1 MEKRRVFSWV
11 STIAL
16 LVAAACVPATSV
28 PLAGDGAGG
37 DGQGKDAGD
46 PGEGGAGVDEPDERD
61 AGVDPDAAC
70 AEEGAEAS
78 LIREPVDIVFV
89 VDNSASLRPQI
100 ERLQQVI
107 NADFAKVLDDA
118 RLDYRVIVISEHGD
132 YRTSGNSPICIE
144 APLSGI
150 PAGGCASPPAEPS
163 DNPPKF
169 FHYSY
174 RIRNN
179 DAVQI
184 LLHGYANP
192 DALGRAPGG
201 WSQWLRDG
209 VFKSILVLT
218 DGRINCSYDGVA
230 YNDGNTEKHAQ
241 EVAQKIDEKLRTMA
255 PEHFGE
261 TDGER
266 RYRFYSIVSIAPN
279 EPAEVPY
286 QPDEPFVTTTCS
298 ATDVNPGLGY
308 QALSKLSGGVRFPL
322 CQPSAFASIFR
333 AIAQDLISGSPIQCD
348 FPIPDPP
355 PGQVLDRDRVAVQ
368 YTPSGGGE
376 PVLFFPVQD
385 PADCDE
391 AAFYLDGDDVR
402 LCEQACARVQ
412 QDDAAKVRVLFD
424 CAAVIR

>member
-1 MEKRRVFSWV
+1 RRRRRAAGWGASGPRRGGATPRPSDSRSPVRARTARARGARRGPLSALPQARRRRGVARLSFPTARAMLSHCPHVAGERAVMEKRRVFSWV

-132 YRTSGNSPICIE
+132 YRTSTNSPICIE

-174 RIRNN
+174 RIR
-179 DAVQI
+179 
-184 LLHGYANP
+184 
-192 DALGRAPGG
+192 
-201 WSQWLRDG
+201 
-209 VFKSILVLT
+209 T
-218 DGRINCSYDGVA
+218 
-230 YNDGNTEKHAQ
+230 
-241 EVAQKIDEKLRTMA
+241 
-255 PEHFGE
+255 
-261 TDGER
+261 
-266 RYRFYSIVSIAPN
+266 
-279 EPAEVPY
+279 
-286 QPDEPFVTTTCS
+286 
-298 ATDVNPGLGY
+298 
-308 QALSKLSGGVRFPL
+308 
-322 CQPSAFASIFR
+322 
-333 AIAQDLISGSPIQCD
+333 
-348 FPIPDPP
+348 
-355 PGQVLDRDRVAVQ
+355 
-368 YTPSGGGE
+368 
-376 PVLFFPVQD
+376 
-385 PADCDE
+385 
-391 AAFYLDGDDVR
+391 
-402 LCEQACARVQ
+402 
-412 QDDAAKVRVLFD
+412 
-424 CAAVIR
+424 